1 MIFTKDDVIKDS
13 CHDNFEEKL
22 LILRTEGTLNEGYR
36 NAKYQLWAC
45 RGGFGANP
53 SNMGRKI
60 FGTFVADFDS
70 GMVCTRE
77 NVLGIAKP
85 ETVETWKK
93 LFPDLADNV
102 EEVFAKE

>member
-13 CHDNFEEKL
+13 YRDNFEGKL
-22 LILRTEGTLNEGYR
+22 LILRTEETLDESYR

-45 RGGFGANP
+45 RGGFGADPNK
-53 SNMGRKI
+53 MGRKI

-70 GMVCTRE
+70 EMICVRE
-77 NVLGIAKP
+77 DILGVAKP

-102 EEVFAKE
+102 EEVFAKD